1 MQTVERVM
9 IRASRAAIWQVLAD
23 VERWPR
29 WTPTVL
35 NVQPLTN
42 HGLRVGSRY
51 RIVQPKL
58 RPAVYEV
65 TECVPHQAFTWVQ
78 KAPGA
83 TLIADHRLTACDRT
97 ATEVELSFS
106 TEGLLGAILGGLYAK
121 RIRDYVHTEARSL
134 KAHCESPGIAGIA
147 ALA

>member
-1 MQTVERVM
+1 MQSVARV
-9 IRASRAAIWQVLAD
+9 IIHATPAAIWQVLAD

-29 WTPTVL
+29 WTPTIL
-35 NVQPLTN
+35 DVQPLTN
-42 HGLRVGSRY
+42 HGFHVGSRY

-83 TLIADHRLTACDRT
+83 TMIADHRINACDGDG
-97 ATEVELSFS
+97 AEVELTFS
-106 TEGLLGAILGGLYAK
+106 TEGLLGGILGNMYAK
-121 RIRDYVHTEARSL
+121 RICDYLRTEARSL
-134 KAHCESPGIAGIA
+134 KAHCESPQISA